1 MKLIHENGYMAEL
14 RDDGVLFIEDPE
26 GNEVLC
32 AKSCGANYE
41 EGLLSILGDIPS
53 FLEGVRAIRESRED
67 L

>member
-1 MKLIHENGYMAEL
+1 MVAVHENGYMAEL

-32 AKSCGANYE
+32 AESCGASSE
-41 EGLLSILGDIPS
+41 EGLLSILEDIPS
-53 FLEGVRAIRESRED
+53 FLEGVRFIKESKEA